1 VPRSALHSLHARVEG
16 IGTDTLDDPA
26 LAQVWGPRYAV
37 YVVPAGD
44 HVPFTLGRMPQN
56 GRLPSRAEDLAARAD
71 AHLAG
76 KRLPIDDVAGALDIG
91 NRNALRYAALTGTVM
106 IRWDGARQPL
116 MWTVPRSELSAAEAL
131 QQLARR
137 YLHVF
142 GPSTLES
149 FARWSGINEAPAMET
164 FDALAQTLLTV
175 RTPIGE
181 GQVLAEDLPTLQERP
196 IPTDAVRLLP
206 SGDPYF
212 LLWGADRQLLV
223 PDAAH
228 RAKLWTSRVW
238 PGAVLVGGELVGT
251 WRRSQAVV
259 TVEPW
264 RQLDLAERQAVEAE
278 AATLPLPGVG
288 AAASVHWAK

>member
-1 VPRSALHSLHARVEG
+1 
-16 IGTDTLDDPA
+16 
-26 LAQVWGPRYAV
+26 
-37 YVVPAGD
+37 
-44 HVPFTLGRMPQN
+44 
-56 GRLPSRAEDLAARAD
+56 
-71 AHLAG
+71 
-76 KRLPIDDVAGALDIG
+76 
-91 NRNALRYAALTGTVM
+91 
-106 IRWDGARQPL
+106 

-181 GQVLAEDLPTLQERP
+181 GRVLAEDLPTLQERP

-238 PGAVLVGGELVGT
+238 PGAVLVDGELVGT

-264 RQLDLAERQAVEAE
+264 RHLDLAERQAVEAE